1 MVFAFGDADTHRAKE
16 WERERGSECCDPSA
30 VRSADSCPLF
40 DLSANLLPLPVELH
54 DVLQLHARRARC
66 LDRRL
71 AGEKRKEKKYTI
83 RGKKTVL
90 DLNKHRFHTY
100 RLKDYNTNTLKA
112 IQIPVEYFIQ

>member
-1 MVFAFGDADTHRAKE
+1 MPAEPAAWIAD
-16 WERERGSECCDPSA
+16 WQ
-30 VRSADSCPLF
+30 VRKKK
-40 DLSANLLPLPVELH
+40 
-54 DVLQLHARRARC
+54 
-66 LDRRL
+66 
-71 AGEKRKEKKYTI
+71 KRKEKKYTI